1 MSTYDFPISQ
11 IPMESLR
18 RIAEMSAELSDSL
31 VSSGLLD
38 VCKSAQQ
45 MLAASTAASREASQ
59 IVSQAMQPLLD
70 CLAKLA
76 DELPSPADTLQSLA
90 DKIDDSV
97 LDETSAAIEEALP
110 YMEPEAR
117 DYCVTEA
124 LPKLAPEERK
134 TFTWRDACLLIQ
146 TLAAIAGAATPLL
159 KDDQSAQTPPAS
171 PAAIIQQTETSD
183 DRLQGA
189 NDSFLIFD
197 DNSQTGYDVSEVPD
211 PGTQVQDVERHDQ
224 VDD

>member
-1 MSTYDFPISQ
+1 MSTYNFPIPQ
-11 IPMESLR
+11 FPLESFQR
-18 RIAEMSAELSDSL
+18 AMEMSARLSDSL
-31 VSSGLLD
+31 ISSGLLN
-38 VCKSAQQ
+38 VCESAHQ

-76 DELPSPADTLQSLA
+76 DELPDTADTLQSLA

-117 DYCVTEA
+117 EYCVTEA

-146 TLAAIAGAATPLL
+146 TLAAIAGAATSFL
-159 KDDQSAQTPPAS
+159 KGDQSAQTPPAS
-171 PAAIIQQTETSD
+171 PAAIIQQAEASD
-183 DRLQGA
+183 DRPQGA
-189 NDSFLIFD
+189 DDSILIFD
-197 DNSQTGYDVSEVPD
+197 DGPQTNDDISEVPD
-211 PGTQVQDVERHDQ
+211 SEAQVQDVERHDQ
-224 VDD
+224 IDD